1 MENLT
6 SCPLPKHPDLLPR
19 PPSNSPSSSPLLFIH
34 PSIFIIHKKIS
45 AYINHLSRSLCNK
58 RRSVTLGASSELSD
72 AAGGSH
78 CFPSRIFVRIVS
90 SLYKGKEGFGET
102 CITRLRWVREYGI
115 ISLEWEI
122 GDFRFFFFSFIWKRG
137 DEEDRSSHCGRHN
150 YRALIHIGSVWLRFR
165 SIIRM
170 NGWFRTS
177 STFRWCLER
186 VCDSACIL
194 RRAVGD
200 LLILEVTKKL

>member
-6 SCPLPKHPDLLPR
+6 SCRLPKDPDLLPR
-19 PPSNSPSSSPLLFIH
+19 PPSNSPSSPPPLFTH
-34 PSIFIIHKKIS
+34 PFIFIIHKKIS

-90 SLYKGKEGFGET
+90 SLYKGKEGLAKHVSLDYDESGNMESYLWSG
-102 CITRLRWVREYGI
+102 RSGI
-115 ISLEWEI
+115 F
-122 GDFRFFFFSFIWKRG
+122 DFFFLLYMEEG

-170 NGWFRTS
+170 NG
-177 STFRWCLER
+177 
-186 VCDSACIL
+186 
-194 RRAVGD
+194 
-200 LLILEVTKKL
+200 